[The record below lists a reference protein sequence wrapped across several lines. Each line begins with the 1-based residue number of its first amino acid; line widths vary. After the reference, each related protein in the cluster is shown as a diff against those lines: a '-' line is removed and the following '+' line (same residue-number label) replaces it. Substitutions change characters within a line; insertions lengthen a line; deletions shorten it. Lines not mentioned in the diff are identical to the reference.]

1 MEQIAQSFPCENHC
15 VTKCSHED
23 CGLCYLHIH
32 IFFLY
37 IHSPLLLEN
46 KVNVITVFLSKL
58 DRPLFNYIYYET
70 VLVWG
75 FVSIWLTNPTH
86 YSMHHVSTNPISF
99 DHYCFLLRI
108 MFELYNEW
116 IYIVTESILLASS
129 IFPNNEWQI
138 TDAYSEPCQTLRWSV
153 KQKRLMV
160 FCCWLFLQI
169 TLF

>member
-1 MEQIAQSFPCENHC
+1 MKWMLLLLMLINRLGENQRSISGDQRPLIKRKQINQMVIEVQQACLVIRLGQRETKLLKVNRVSNRRKNLLRKVEQIAQSFPCENHC
-15 VTKCSHED
+15 VTKCLHED

-86 YSMHHVSTNPISF
+86 Y
-99 DHYCFLLRI
+99 L
-108 MFELYNEW
+108 
-116 IYIVTESILLASS
+116 
-129 IFPNNEWQI
+129 
-138 TDAYSEPCQTLRWSV
+138 
-153 KQKRLMV
+153 
-160 FCCWLFLQI
+160 
-169 TLF
+169 